1 MVHSTP
7 LLSLIVTAF
16 TLAFLFGMIV
26 NYFNFSPIVGYLL
39 AGVAI
44 GPATPGYVADV
55 QLVNELAEIG
65 VILLMFGVGLHF
77 SWKDLSEVKMIA
89 LPGAL
94 FQILIA
100 TLLGM
105 VLANFVNWPIGSGII
120 FGLALSVASTVVLLR
135 ALEERHLLYTHRGQ
149 IAVGW
154 LIVEDIVVV
163 IALVM
168 LPALAELLKTPE
180 LSVFSVD
187 IFITLF
193 LTLLKIVLF
202 IAVMMIFG
210 KRIIPWVITVT
221 EKTKSQELF
230 RLSVLTI
237 ALGVA
242 YGAAKLFGVSFALGA
257 FFAGM
262 ILSESELSQKAAEDT
277 LPLRDAFAVLFF
289 VSIGML
295 FNPMIL
301 FEKPLLIFSTVM
313 IIIFGK
319 SIAAYLIVVSFKY
332 PRSTA
337 LTIAVSLAQI
347 GEFSFILAK
356 LGVSLNLLTH
366 MELDVILAGSI
377 ISIVLNPLLFYILD
391 KFYRTTNNH
400 TASDN

>member
-1 MVHSTP
+1 MLHSTP
-7 LLSLIVTAF
+7 LLTLIMTAF
-16 TLAFLFGMIV
+16 ALAFLFGMV
-26 NYFNFSPIVGYLL
+26 ANYLNLSPIVGFLL

-44 GPATPGYVADV
+44 GPATPGYIADANLV
-55 QLVNELAEIG
+55 QELAEIG

-77 SWKDLSEVKMIA
+77 SWKDLTEVKYIA

-105 VLANFVNWPIGSGII
+105 ILANFMGWSMGSGVI

-135 ALEERHLLYTHRGQ
+135 ALQERNILQTHRGQ

-154 LIVEDIVVV
+154 LIVEDLVVV

-168 LPALAELLKTPE
+168 LPPLATFLKTANTQ
-180 LSVFSVD
+180 VFSFD
-187 IFITLF
+187 LLLTLF
-193 LTLLKIVLF
+193 ATVIKIILF
-202 IAVMMIFG
+202 IALMLIVG
-210 KRIIPWVITVT
+210 KRIIPWILNIT
-221 EKTKSQELF
+221 EKTKSLELF

-242 YGAAKLFGVSFALGA
+242 FGAAKLFGVSIALGA

-262 ILSESELSQKAAEDT
+262 ILSESELSQKAAEET

-295 FNPMIL
+295 FNPMIIL
-301 FEKPLLIFSTVM
+301 EKPLLVLTTVL
-313 IIIFGK
+313 IVILGK
-319 SIAAYLIVVSFKY
+319 SIAAYLIVIGFKY
-332 PRSTA
+332 PRYTA
-337 LTIAVSLAQI
+337 LTVSVSLAQI

-356 LGVSLNLLTH
+356 LGVILNLLSYVE
-366 MELDVILAGSI
+366 MDVILASSI
-377 ISIVLNPLLFYILD
+377 ISIVLNPLLFYLLD
-391 KFYRTTNNH
+391 RFSPQESQQYP
-400 TASDN
+400 